1 MVVRSL
7 ATRLW
12 RESDRTK
19 PKNTTRTSWVAP
31 RTRSLYHAGH
41 GQQGEEGS
49 GEAGRREDLHAR
61 LSSLGYEWMALT
73 VVLVMSVSAVLAT
86 ANFRERRLET
96 VRKGSEG

>member
-73 VVLVMSVSAVLAT
+73 DMTSTTVSAVLAT
-86 ANFRERRLET
+86 ANFGEYLFHALR
-96 VRKGSEG
+96 